1 MPARKKYTF
10 LYRIYR
16 RMRYLRYVKR
26 LRREERRSTDRDS
39 RAVVTESKSI
49 AKEQRR
55 KERIADKHKRRQED
69 LDRKEIKDSLKA
81 DYLQDLIDN
90 KEHYESLQQEKH
102 AIVVRDRKFKRHR
115 RRRLLRFYL
124 KICSRNVILS
134 LKNLNP
140 AKLPQLIRHIR
151 RNKGQIKEFAVISI
165 HSTLLFVAA
174 YLLIFLIILFTSSIS
189 GIFFDYRSIIYYY
202 EVLWMVKP
210 EQWFGDSV
218 KMIYASGPILAGVLA
233 LFFAIIFSYIR
244 TERGLGKLFLLW
256 LLIHGFNA
264 FFGSLL
270 IGSLFGRGFGYAIIW
285 SFISD
290 TEKVIYTIVSITA
303 LILLGVFT
311 AQSFLISA
319 NSYYQHLKKHQQKR
333 FIWAQAIIP
342 FLAGNAIIALLMLPE
357 LLLYDITVSL
367 ALGLAIIPIAI
378 GHRFAHSL
386 YFEEE
391 TIRVKFNLR
400 VIVFPLIFIILY
412 RVILGFG
419 IMIG

>member
-1 MPARKKYTF
+1 MSARKKYTF

-26 LRREERRSTDRDS
+26 LRREELRSADRNS

-49 AKEQRR
+49 AKEHHR
-55 KERIADKHKRRQED
+55 KERIAEKHKRRQEN
-69 LDRKEIKDSLKA
+69 LDRKEIKDSLKV
-81 DYLQDLIDN
+81 DYLQDLLDN
-90 KEHYESLQQEKH
+90 KEHYESLQQERD
-102 AIVVRDRKFKRHR
+102 AIAARDRKFKRHR

-140 AKLPQLIRHIR
+140 AKLPQLIRYIR
-151 RNKGQIKEFAVISI
+151 SNKGQIREFAVISI

-189 GIFFDYRSIIYYY
+189 GVFFDYRSIIYYY
-202 EVLWMVKP
+202 EVLWLVKP

-311 AQSFLISA
+311 ARSFLISA
-319 NSYYQHLKKHQQKR
+319 NSYYRHLEKHQQKR
-333 FIWAQAIIP
+333 FLWAQAIIP
-342 FLAGNAIIALLMLPE
+342 FFAGNAIIALLMLPE
-357 LLLYDITVSL
+357 LLSYDITVSL
-367 ALGLAIIPIAI
+367 SLVLTIIPVAI

-391 TIRVKFNLR
+391 IIRVKFNLK
-400 VIVFPLIFIILY
+400 VIAFPLIFIILY

>member
-1 MPARKKYTF
+1 MTARKKYTF

-16 RMRYLRYVKR
+16 RMRYLRYVRKVR
-26 LRREERRSTDRDS
+26 KEEHKSADRDS
-39 RAVVTESKSI
+39 RAVITESKSI
-49 AKEQRR
+49 AKEHRR
-55 KERIADKHKRRQED
+55 KERIADKHKRLQEN
-69 LDRKEIKDSLKA
+69 LGRKEIIESLKA

-90 KEHYESLQQEKH
+90 KEHYESLQQERH
-102 AIVVRDRKFKRHR
+102 AIIARERRFKRYR

-124 KICSRNVILS
+124 KICLRKIILRFKS
-134 LKNLNP
+134 LNP
-140 AKLPQLIRHIR
+140 ARLPQLIRHIR
-151 RNKGQIKEFAVISI
+151 ENKGQIREFAVISI

-189 GIFFDYRSIIYYY
+189 GIFFDYRSIVYYY

-218 KMIYASGPILAGVLA
+218 KMIYASGPILAGILA

-256 LLIHGFNA
+256 LFIHGFNA

-290 TEKVIYTIVSITA
+290 TEKVIYSIVSITA

-311 AQSFLISA
+311 ARSFLISA
-319 NSYYQHLKKHQQKR
+319 NSYYQNLEKHQQKR
-333 FIWAQAIIP
+333 FIWAQAVIP

-367 ALGLAIIPIAI
+367 VLVLTIIPVAI

-391 TIRVKFNLR
+391 IIRIKFNLR
-400 VIVFPLIFIILY
+400 IIAIPLIFIILY

>member
-1 MPARKKYTF
+1 MSARKKYTF

-16 RMRYLRYVKR
+16 RMRYLRYVRR
-26 LRREERRSTDRDS
+26 LRREELRSADRNS

-49 AKEQRR
+49 AKEHHR
-55 KERIADKHKRRQED
+55 KERIAEKHKRRQEN
-69 LDRKEIKDSLKA
+69 LDRKEIKDSLKT
-81 DYLQDLIDN
+81 DYLQDLLDN
-90 KEHYESLQQEKH
+90 KEHYESLQQERD
-102 AIVVRDRKFKRHR
+102 AIAARDRKFKRHR

-140 AKLPQLIRHIR
+140 AKLPQLIRYIR
-151 RNKGQIKEFAVISI
+151 SNKGEIREFAVISI

-189 GIFFDYRSIIYYY
+189 GVFFDYRSIIYYY

-270 IGSLFGRGFGYAIIW
+270 IGSLFSRGFGYAIIW

-319 NSYYQHLKKHQQKR
+319 NSYYRHLEKPQQKR
-333 FIWAQAIIP
+333 FLWAQAIIP

-367 ALGLAIIPIAI
+367 TLVLTIIPIAI
-378 GHRFAHSL
+378 GHRYAHSL

-400 VIVFPLIFIILY
+400 VIAFPLIFIILY